1 MEPYVRISLALE
13 VAVVAAIVHVVS
25 RALRVP
31 QVRASNAVVGLAAV
45 AVVMLGAP
53 NEAIIAVLVGSL
65 ISPAILVYA
74 HLRQVQS
81 TAQAPIPS
89 RYVVPLETHHAREL
103 VSPRLQLINLLMIGG
118 TSLAYAV
125 IAPSLP
131 ESIPVHWGPSGQP
144 DRYGS
149 PAELWA
155 SLPMMILYGS
165 ISWVVAWISSSERL
179 ALAPQAAEETRELQL
194 RKRRLQ
200 VRMVEW
206 IMLGANVSAAVAWL
220 GLALSRVEPGAIVL
234 IAVVVSTGSIIIAL
248 AAHLTELTE
257 ISDRLRELG
266 GEALGTRTESWRW
279 GGAIYY
285 APDDPAIWVP
295 KRSGIGSTLNF
306 ARPGAWLVLGALLLV
321 PGVIAI
327 LIALAPQLIR

>member
-1 MEPYVRISLALE
+1 MFGSPD
-13 VAVVAAIVHVVS
+13 
-25 RALRVP
+25 
-31 QVRASNAVVGLAAV
+31 
-45 AVVMLGAP
+45 
-53 NEAIIAVLVGSL
+53 EAITAVLIGSL
-65 ISPAILVYA
+65 VSPLILAVA
-74 HLRQVQS
+74 HLRQVRD
-81 TAQAPIPS
+81 AVQAPIPS
-89 RYVVPLETHHAREL
+89 RYVVPLETHRAREL
-103 VSPRLQLINLLMIGG
+103 VSPSLQLVNLVLIGG
-118 TSLAYAV
+118 TSLWYSL

-155 SLPMMILYGS
+155 ILPMMLLYAS
-165 ISWVVAWISSSERL
+165 ISWVVAWISSRERL
-179 ALAPQAAEETRELQL
+179 ALAPDAAEETRELQL
-194 RKRRLQ
+194 KKRRLQ

-220 GLALSRVEPGAIVL
+220 GLVLYRDAIGAIVL
-234 IAVVVSTGSIIIAL
+234 IAIVVSTGSIIVSL

-257 ISDRLRELG
+257 IGDRLRELG

-321 PGVIAI
+321 PGIIAI
-327 LIALAPQLIR
+327 LIALAPRLVR